1 MPEKYCIYTNN
12 FTFVDNDG
20 YVALCCKNLKNKL
33 HQYHIKDYKLSEI
46 WNSPEMHSVRQEIA
60 SGGEPMGCFK
70 CYDPER
76 DGVRSFR
83 QKALGMIN
91 KGVPFEDEKI
101 HALDLRLGNV
111 CNLRCV
117 MCFAGNSNKILKD
130 HKQMADHFNWKEGR
144 LEKEAEKYHKSNY
157 DWSDDPRAW
166 DNIIS
171 SVDKNLKHVYL
182 AGGEPFYLKNFPTTV
197 QRLGSLAPGARF
209 VINTNGTRLLREKD
223 LQKFKTV
230 ENVNLRFSIDGWGKA
245 NDWTRQ
251 EDVWEEKIA
260 VMDQYYKEFKLRIW
274 DITANSLSVRHIPQ
288 LIKYLWEHYPDAKVQ
303 IRPVINKT
311 EVLMENIPD
320 RFKAESL
327 KFFEDNKLKLEG
339 VDHVINEMRRPFNN
353 DPKRKSTVK
362 QFVEYYDSY
371 GKVTMESFDPE
382 LAEWIYGDAEE

>member
-1 MPEKYCIYTNN
+1 MTDKYCIYTNN

-33 HQYHIKDYKLSEI
+33 DQYHIKDYKLSEI
-46 WNSPEMHSVRQEIA
+46 WNSPEMHSVRAEIA
-60 SGGEPMGCFK
+60 DGGEPMGCFK

-76 DGVRSFR
+76 EGVRSFR

-91 KGVPFEDEKI
+91 KGVPFQDEKI

-111 CNLRCV
+111 CNLACV
-117 MCFAGNSNKILKD
+117 MCFAGNSNKILQN
-130 HKQMADHFNWKEGR
+130 HKTMATHFNWKEGR
-144 LEKEAEKYHKSNY
+144 LEKEAKKYHKSNY
-157 DWSDDPRAW
+157 DWSDDPQAW

-171 SVDKNLKHVYL
+171 SVDKDLKHVYL

-197 QRLGSLAPGARF
+197 QRLGALAPDARF

>member
-1 MPEKYCIYTNN
+1 MTDKYCIYTNN

-33 HQYHIKDYKLSEI
+33 DQYHIKDYKLSEI
-46 WNSPEMHSVRQEIA
+46 WNSPEMHSVRTEIA

-76 DGVRSFR
+76 EGVRSFR

-91 KGVPFEDEKI
+91 KGVPFQDEKI

-111 CNLRCV
+111 CNLACV
-117 MCFAGNSNKILKD
+117 MCFAGNSNKILQN
-130 HKQMADHFNWKEGR
+130 HKTMATHFNWKEGR
-144 LEKEAEKYHKSNY
+144 LEKEAKKYHKSNY
-157 DWSDDPRAW
+157 DWSDDPQAW

-171 SVDKNLKHVYL
+171 SVDKDLKHVYL

-197 QRLGSLAPGARF
+197 QRLGALAPEARF

-362 QFVEYYDSY
+362 QFVDYYDSY

>member
-1 MPEKYCIYTNN
+1 MTDKYCIYTNN

-33 HQYHIKDYKLSEI
+33 DQYHIKDYKLSEI
-46 WNSPEMHSVRQEIA
+46 WNSPEMHSVRAEIA
-60 SGGEPMGCFK
+60 DGGEPMGCFK

-76 DGVRSFR
+76 EGVRSFR

-91 KGVPFEDEKI
+91 KGVPFQDEKI

-111 CNLRCV
+111 CNLACV
-117 MCFAGNSNKILKD
+117 MCFAGNSNKILQN
-130 HKQMADHFNWKEGR
+130 HKTMATHFNWKEGR
-144 LEKEAEKYHKSNY
+144 LEKEAKKYHKSNY
-157 DWSDDPRAW
+157 DWSDDPQAW

-171 SVDKNLKHVYL
+171 SVDKDLKHVYL

-197 QRLGSLAPGARF
+197 QRLGALAPNARF

>member
-1 MPEKYCIYTNN
+1 
-12 FTFVDNDG
+12 
-20 YVALCCKNLKNKL
+20 
-33 HQYHIKDYKLSEI
+33 
-46 WNSPEMHSVRQEIA
+46 
-60 SGGEPMGCFK
+60 
-70 CYDPER
+70 
-76 DGVRSFR
+76 
-83 QKALGMIN
+83 
-91 KGVPFEDEKI
+91 
-101 HALDLRLGNV
+101 
-111 CNLRCV
+111 
-117 MCFAGNSNKILKD
+117 MCFAGNSNKILQN
-130 HKQMADHFNWKEGR
+130 HKTMATHFNWKEGR
-144 LEKEAEKYHKSNY
+144 LEKEAKKYHKSNY
-157 DWSDDPRAW
+157 DWSDDPQAW

-171 SVDKNLKHVYL
+171 SVDKDLKHVYL

-197 QRLGSLAPGARF
+197 QRLGALAPNARF

>member
-1 MPEKYCIYTNN
+1 MTDKYCIYTNN

-33 HQYHIKDYKLSEI
+33 DQYHIKDYKLSEI
-46 WNSPEMHSVRQEIA
+46 WNSPEMHSVRGEIA

-76 DGVRSFR
+76 EGVRSFR

-91 KGVPFEDEKI
+91 KGVPFQDEKI

-111 CNLRCV
+111 CNLACV
-117 MCFAGNSNKILKD
+117 MCFAGNSNKILQN
-130 HKQMADHFNWKEGR
+130 HKTMATHFNWKEGR
-144 LEKEAEKYHKSNY
+144 LEKEAKKYHKSNY
-157 DWSDDPRAW
+157 DWSDDPQAW

-171 SVDKNLKHVYL
+171 SVDKDLKHVYL

-197 QRLGSLAPGARF
+197 QRLGALAPEARF

>member
-1 MPEKYCIYTNN
+1 MTDKYCIYTNN

-33 HQYHIKDYKLSEI
+33 SNYHIKDYNLSEI
-46 WNSPEMHSVRQEIA
+46 WNSPEMHAVRAEIA

-91 KGVPFEDEKI
+91 NGVPFQDEKI

-111 CNLRCV
+111 CNLACT
-117 MCFAGNSNKILKD
+117 MCFAGNSNKILQN
-130 HKQMADHFNWKEGR
+130 HKTMATHFDWKPGR

-157 DWSDDPRAW
+157 DWSDDPVAW

-182 AGGEPFYLKNFPTTV
+182 AGGEPFYLKNFPSTV
-197 QRLGSLAPGARF
+197 ERLGSLAPDANF

-223 LQKFKTV
+223 ITALKTV
-230 ENVNLRFSIDGWGKA
+230 ESVYLRFSVDGWGLS
-245 NDWTRQ
+245 NEWTRQ
-251 EDVWEEKIA
+251 GCDWKETLQ
-260 VMDQYYKEFKLRIW
+260 VMEQYHKHFRLHVW
-274 DITANSLSVRHIPQ
+274 DITANVLSVRSIPK
-288 LIKYLWEHYPDAKVQ
+288 LIKFLWETYPDVKVQ

-311 EVLMENIPD
+311 ELLMENIPD

-327 KFFEDNKLKLEG
+327 KFFEEHKDRLEG
-339 VDHVINEMRRPFNN
+339 VDHVINEMKRPFNN
-353 DPKRKSTVK
+353 DMKRKLTVRK
-362 QFVEYYDSY
+362 FVDYYDKH
-371 GKVTMESFDPE
+371 GTVTFESFDSE
-382 LAEWIYGDAEE
+382 LADWIWNDAEE